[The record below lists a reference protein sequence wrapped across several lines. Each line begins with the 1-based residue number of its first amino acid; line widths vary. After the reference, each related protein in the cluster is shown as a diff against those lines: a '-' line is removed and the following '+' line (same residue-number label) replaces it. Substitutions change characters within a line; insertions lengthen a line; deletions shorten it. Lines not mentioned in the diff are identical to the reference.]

1 MSLIYFLASTTG
13 RILRAVVGVLLILIG
28 WFLLWYHGGMVLAL
42 LGALLLLTAVN
53 DVCLL
58 AALFSHSI
66 NGVWLRADADDE
78 RHKLR
83 HSH

>member
-13 RILRAVVGVLLILIG
+13 RVLRAVVGILLILVG
-28 WFLLWYHGGMVLAL
+28 WFLLWYHGGMLLAL

-53 DVCLL
+53 DICLL
-58 AALFSHSI
+58 AALYSQPM
-66 NGVWLRADADDE
+66 NGSWLRADADDE
-78 RHKLR
+78 RRRLR